1 MFGLSCRGP
10 HMARVVDMDW
20 NTLSTAPDRVKNRK
34 MEEQKDRRTDQ
45 GRVRRDRR
53 LEEPS
58 VVSSFSFADTGIGC
72 RLTPRKM

>member
-45 GRVRRDRR
+45 GRESR

-58 VVSSFSFADTGIGC
+58 VVSLFSFADTGIGC
-72 RLTPRKM
+72 RLTPRMM